1 MADAMITKKGR
12 EKLCYAHAGDS
23 TLPKLKYIAYGD
35 GGVDEQGTP
44 ILPTGEEV
52 SLRNELFREEIDEHQ
67 FPVLTTCEYKHELS
81 KTELAN
87 VYLSELGIFD
97 EEGDLIIYKTF
108 LKKGKDDDMLF
119 QFSIQEIF

>member
-1 MADAMITKKGR
+1 MITKKGR
-12 EKLCYAHAGDS
+12 EKLCSAHAGDR

-52 SLRNELFREEIDEHQ
+52 SLRNELFREEIDEHEY
-67 FPVLTTCEYKHELS
+67 PILTTCEYKHELS
-81 KTELAN
+81 KIELAN

-108 LKKGKDDDMLF
+108 LRKGKDDDMLF